1 MIAALLI
8 PIGIV
13 LMVWVASR
21 IFETCWDRNLTV
33 DLTFGMDHAVVG
45 DETVIR
51 QRVANSKLL
60 PVLVLQ
66 VAYQTDRGLAIESGS
81 KVSVSDH
88 VNVVEVFSMRPY
100 EEAVRDLRVRCERR
114 GYYQIQRV
122 SLTAWHFL
130 GRGSLYANME
140 QNSSLYVYPERVD
153 PGTLFMVID
162 RLSGDLRTR
171 SVLYEDPFAFRGIRN
186 YTPQDPMNRINWK
199 ASARTGDLMVN
210 LRDYTSGQRVLLLL
224 NLEDP
229 ATAFAD
235 DLLEDGIRLAAAIAG
250 RLVQH
255 QIPVSFATNGR
266 DCVTGQS
273 PVLAAGSSYG
283 HLQSILEILTR
294 LNIHAGVS
302 PFEEILETRRL
313 QADTAQ
319 ESCCIISSA
328 RRDTIAGLAENL
340 GIAQGGI
347 LWVCPLLAQEE
358 DKAVGP
364 HIEFVRLNHEELIRQ
379 V

>member
-13 LMVWVASR
+13 LMVWAASR
-21 IFETCWDRNLTV
+21 IFETFWDRNLSV
-33 DLTFGMDHAVVG
+33 ELTYGADHAVVG
-45 DETVIR
+45 DETTIH
-51 QRVANSKLL
+51 QRVSNAKLL

-66 VAYQTDRGLAIESGS
+66 VAYQTDRGLSIESGS

-88 VNVVEVFSMRPY
+88 VNVVEVFSLRPY
-100 EEAVRDLRVRCERR
+100 EEAARDLRVRCERR
-114 GYYQIQRV
+114 GFYQIRRV

-153 PGTLFMVID
+153 PGNLFMVID
-162 RLSGDLRTR
+162 RLSGDIWTR
-171 SVLYEDPFAFRGIRN
+171 NVLYEDPFAFRGIRD
-186 YTPQDPMNRINWK
+186 YTPQDPMSRINWK
-199 ASARTGDLMVN
+199 ASARTGELMVN
-210 LRDYTSGQRVLLLL
+210 LRDYTAGQRVLLLL

-229 ATAFAD
+229 VTALAD
-235 DLLEDGIRLAAAIAG
+235 DLLEDGIRLAAAIAE

-255 QIPVSFATNGR
+255 QIPVSLVTNGR

-273 PVLAAGSSYG
+273 PVLEAGSSYG
-283 HLQSILEILTR
+283 HLQSILETLTR

-302 PFEEILETRRL
+302 PFEEILEARRL
-313 QADTAQ
+313 RAGNAQ
-319 ESCCIISSA
+319 ESCCIISTS
-328 RRDTIAGLAENL
+328 RRDAITELAENL
-340 GIAQGGI
+340 GAAQGGI

-364 HIEFVRLNHEELIRQ
+364 HIEFVRMNHEDIIPKL
-379 V
+379 